1 MPSEALAPNQI
12 QYQSAQNQGVK
23 SINMVSPVG
32 GLNFRDPLPLMG
44 PTDAV
49 TLDNFIAKGNGV
61 KMRAGYASH
70 YTGNTKQ
77 VGTIMPYQSGN
88 FSDHRLFATVQ
99 GKILDVTEGDKGEV
113 TSIDVPYDNTG
124 EWSFVNYS
132 LQAKKYLIAVNNGA
146 GYWVYDPESGWA
158 KQTIEGLP
166 NDNLTSVSEWQN
178 RIWVTVQGYSSAFY
192 LGIGEVLTGAKA
204 SEFDYGPMFKNGG
217 NAQVVANWSH
227 DSGSGPN
234 NYQVIL
240 STSGDA
246 VVYKGTDPDN
256 MDTYTLVGTWYVGSV
271 PKGDKFF
278 SRVSGDLYILTDMGI
293 ISMAALTSGK
303 NLEDGVENPIIG
315 KIYPMLSNQMSNDLY
330 GSNWELR
337 MLPWLDIMIITAP
350 RRSNGQ
356 YRQLVQ
362 CISTG
367 QWSTFTGVPIYCS
380 GTFDR
385 KHYFSDQNGII
396 YEGFNS
402 DRDGEITGTETVSS
416 SEGTDVVGS
425 ILTAFNDFDA
435 PTNLKRFL
443 MVRPLFIGSNPPQ
456 IALNIVIDYQ
466 PKVLSISAD
475 KADMGNSIWDMAIW
489 DEAKWVS
496 SANPYASWVGVE
508 GVGYVGALQM
518 RVKGNRNMVYAGA
531 LLSVEVGGLM

>member
-1 MPSEALAPNQI
+1 MPSTRPGVNQI
-12 QYQSAQNQGVK
+12 PYASAQSQGLK

-32 GLNFRDPLPLMG
+32 GLNFRDPLPLMA

-61 KMRAGYASH
+61 KMRAGYAGH
-70 YTGNTKQ
+70 YTGNNKQ
-77 VGTIMPYQSGN
+77 VGTFLPYQSGN
-88 FSDHRLFATVQ
+88 FADHRLFASVV
-99 GKILDVTEGDKGEV
+99 GELLDITEGDSGTV
-113 TSIDVPYDNTG
+113 TSTTIPGDSTG

-132 LQAKKYLIAVNNGA
+132 LQAKKFLVAVNNGA

-158 KQTIEGLP
+158 KQTIAGLP

-192 LGIGEVLTGAKA
+192 LGIGEVLTGATA
-204 SEFDYGPMFKNGG
+204 EEFDYGPMFKHGG
-217 NAQVVANWSH
+217 NAQVIANWSH
-227 DSGSGPN
+227 DSGTGPQ

-256 MDTYTLVGTWYVGSV
+256 MDTYTLVGTWYVGNV

-293 ISMAALTSGK
+293 ISMSALTSGK
-303 NLEDGVENPIIG
+303 SVENGVANPIIG
-315 KIYPMLSNQMSNDLY
+315 KVYPMLSQQMSNGLY
-330 GSNWELR
+330 QSNWELR
-337 MLPWLDIMIITAP
+337 ILPWLDIMIITAP

-356 YRQLVQ
+356 YRQAVQ
-362 CISTG
+362 CMSTG

-380 GTFDR
+380 GIFDR
-385 KHYFSDQNGII
+385 RHYFADQNGII

-402 DRDGEITGTETVSS
+402 DRDGEIAGTETFAS

-425 ILTAFNDFDA
+425 ILTAFNDFGA

-456 IALNIVIDYQ
+456 IALNMVIDYQ

-475 KADMGNSIWDMAIW
+475 KADLGNSLWDTAIW

-496 SANPYASWVGVE
+496 SANPYAAWVGVE
-508 GVGYVGALQM
+508 GVGYTGALQM
-518 RVKGNRNMVYAGA
+518 RVKGNRNMVYSGSI
-531 LLSVEVGGLM
+531 LSVEVGGLV

>member
-1 MPSEALAPNQI
+1 MPIRKLAPNEI
-12 QYQSAQNQGVK
+12 QYRSAQNEGVK

-32 GLNFRDPLPLMG
+32 GLNFRDPLPMMG
-44 PTDAV
+44 ATDAV
-49 TLDNFIAKGNGV
+49 QLDNFICKGSGV
-61 KMRAGYASH
+61 KMRAGYAAH
-70 YTGNTKQ
+70 YTGNSKL

-88 FSDHRLFATVQ
+88 FSDHRLFAAIQ
-99 GKILDVTEGDKGEV
+99 GEILDVTEGDKGTV
-113 TSIDVPYDNTG
+113 TSTAVPYDNTG
-124 EWSFVNYS
+124 EWSYVNYS
-132 LQAKKYLIAVNNGA
+132 LQAKKYLVAVNNGG

-158 KQTIEGLP
+158 KQTIQGLP

-178 RIWVTVQGYSSAFY
+178 RIWITVQGYSSVFY
-192 LGIGEVLTGAKA
+192 LGIGEVLTGAVA
-204 SEFDYGPMFKNGG
+204 QEFDYGPMFKHGG

-227 DSGSGPN
+227 DSGSGPS

-240 STSGDA
+240 STTGDA

-256 MDTYTLVGTWYVGSV
+256 LETYQLVGTWYVGNI

-278 SRVSGDLYILTDMGI
+278 SRVSGDLYILTDLGI

-303 NLEDGVENPIIG
+303 NIENGVTNPIIG
-315 KIYPMLSNQMSNDLY
+315 KVYTMISNQMSKDLY
-330 GSNWELR
+330 GDKWELR
-337 MLPWLDIMIITAP
+337 ILPWLDIMIITAP

-356 YRQLVQ
+356 YRQAVQ
-362 CISTG
+362 CISSG

-380 GTFDR
+380 EIFDR
-385 KHYFSDQNGII
+385 RHFFSDQNGVI

-402 DRDGEITGTETVSS
+402 DRDGEVAETETLSA

-425 ILTAFNDFDA
+425 ILTAFNDFGA

-456 IALNIVIDYQ
+456 ISVNIMVDYQ

-475 KADMGNSIWDMAIW
+475 KADMGGSLWDTAIW
-489 DEAKWVS
+489 DEARWVS
-496 SANPYASWVGVE
+496 SANPYASWVGVD
-508 GVGYVGALQM
+508 GVGYMGALQL
-518 RVKGNRNMVYAGA
+518 RVKGNRNMVYAGS
-531 LLSVEVGGLM
+531 LIQVEVGGLV